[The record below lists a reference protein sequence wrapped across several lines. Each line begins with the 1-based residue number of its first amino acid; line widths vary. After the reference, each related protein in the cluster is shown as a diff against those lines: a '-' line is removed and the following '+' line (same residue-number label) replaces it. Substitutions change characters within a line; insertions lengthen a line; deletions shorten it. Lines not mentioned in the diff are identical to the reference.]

1 MMLKPSSASSSLKNH
16 KVFVLGLKKVGK
28 TCLLDQLV
36 YGGRANYNLPKD
48 TETLSN
54 VFPMDNHG
62 GAITDIYSCVVDS
75 GSLESAT
82 NPGVTTTTS
91 ASKERVHFFDTP
103 GFQSV
108 QPFAG
113 IETLRNYVNYAD
125 AFLLVY
131 AINSRESFSLI
142 ELLKKS
148 IDKLREKRDIPILVL
163 GNKVDKFR
171 ERQVDSSE
179 AAAWATKEKV
189 RLLEVTA
196 TERATII
203 EPLIFLVSRLS
214 PTSSSVSLGKGSLGS
229 AFGSK
234 LSAKKTTS
242 NITLEL

>member
-1 MMLKPSSASSSLKNH
+1 MLKPSSASSSLKNH

-36 YGGRANYNLPKD
+36 YGGRPNYNLPKD

-75 GSLESAT
+75 GSLEAAT

-103 GFQSV
+103 GFQSI
-108 QPFAG
+108 QPG